1 MAIVVTGGAGLIGT
15 AIVRLLC
22 ERGHS
27 VILQYRRSEN
37 QAKSLQMQWPHLVS
51 LFQADLLL
59 PDDVTRFVDVL
70 HRQKQIHGLINNAG
84 LFIRNPLTETWQPE
98 TEWMQIQ
105 LNTLIPLRLCHALRN
120 QLEQSSGAIVNVVD
134 NVSGL
139 KPWPNH
145 AGYAASKA
153 GLLAITRS
161 LAVELAPHIRVN
173 AVGPGLI
180 IDSEQG
186 EQQWSHLIAK
196 IPMERCGTP
205 TEIAETVLFL
215 MFGPAYIT
223 GQLLCVDGGWSLSP

>member
-27 VILQYRRSEN
+27 VILQYCRSEN

-51 LFQADLLL
+51 LFQGDLLL

-105 LNTLIPLRLCHALRN
+105 LNTLIPPVCVMHCGINWSSQVVNCKCCRQREWFETVRTMPAMQPAKRVYLPLRVLSPLSWRRTLR
-120 QLEQSSGAIVNVVD
+120 QRRWTRTHSRLEQ
-134 NVSGL
+134 
-139 KPWPNH
+139 
-145 AGYAASKA
+145 
-153 GLLAITRS
+153 
-161 LAVELAPHIRVN
+161 E
-173 AVGPGLI
+173 
-180 IDSEQG
+180 

-196 IPMERCGTP
+196 IPMERCGMP
-205 TEIAETVLFL
+205 TGRSSPISNVWT
-215 MFGPAYIT
+215 AYIT

>member
-37 QAKSLQMQWPHLVS
+37 QAKSLQMPWPHLVS

-105 LNTLIPLRLCHALRN
+105 LNTLIPLRLCHALLN
-120 QLEQSSGAIVNVVD
+120 QLSSNGALQMLSTMSVV
-134 NVSGL
+134 
-139 KPWPNH
+139 
-145 AGYAASKA
+145 
-153 GLLAITRS
+153 
-161 LAVELAPHIRVN
+161 
-173 AVGPGLI
+173 
-180 IDSEQG
+180 
-186 EQQWSHLIAK
+186 
-196 IPMERCGTP
+196 
-205 TEIAETVLFL
+205 
-215 MFGPAYIT
+215 
-223 GQLLCVDGGWSLSP
+223 